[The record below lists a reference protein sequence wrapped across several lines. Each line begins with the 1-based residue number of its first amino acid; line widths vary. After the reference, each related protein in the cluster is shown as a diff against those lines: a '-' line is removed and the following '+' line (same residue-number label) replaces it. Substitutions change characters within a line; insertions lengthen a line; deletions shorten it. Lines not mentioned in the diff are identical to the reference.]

1 MVYEWTTANFEGY
14 PIQTDKIGQVYLRVQ
29 DTRKA
34 VAERIRNE
42 HYLADNLDAD
52 HGRHNTG
59 SARSFVFRGT
69 GPTGVP
75 AAADAGT
82 TDFSK
87 GRVALSVTGAELSRD
102 YKLFVYEAAYGADAA
117 GWKAL
122 SYVNKTDAET
132 VNGKKTFPTA
142 PEVTDATAFASL
154 AANDLVKKSYI
165 DAALTAA
172 IATATAN
179 ARDLLIPVGFRYAQ
193 MPGAP
198 QPGTASLWPGTNWS
212 QVISDGSFLRIDG
225 GGAAAF
231 NAAQQPENMP
241 LHSHG
246 ITPAG
251 SELAPVEYSATPGA
265 DYQPSGAAWQRYP
278 LVAAP
283 TTTESYG
290 NAGELRPANRTIQI
304 WERIS

>member
-42 HYLADNLDAD
+42 HYLVDGLDAD

-82 TDFSK
+82 TDFSQ

-117 GWKAL
+117 GWKGL
-122 SYVNKTDAET
+122 SYVSKTDTET
-132 VNGKKTFPTA
+132 VAGEKTFSSLPKTITTTPWGTA
-142 PEVTDATAFASL
+142 VDADVL
-154 AANDLVKKSYI
+154 PKKVINDYLVSQTFKSMI
-165 DAALTAA
+165 GDV
-172 IATATAN
+172 
-179 ARDLLIPVGFRYAQ
+179 LIPVGFAYVQYPNTLEPATIYAAF
-193 MPGAP
+193 GW
-198 QPGTASLWPGTNWS
+198 TWDDITVN
-212 QVISDGSFLRIDG
+212 F
-225 GGAAAF
+225 GGAFFRAYLDGISGAF
-231 NAAQQPENMP
+231 TMTHQTQELLAHTHA
-241 LHSHG
+241 
-246 ITPAG
+246 ITPTN
-251 SELAPVEYSATPGA
+251 ATKLDGLIGPGLGA
-265 DYQPSGAAWQRYP
+265 DYTSGVTHYPVNDVTTAAIT
-278 LVAAP
+278 ASTGGA
-283 TTTESYG
+283 
-290 NAGELRPANRTIQI
+290 ELRPDNLAIKIWKRTV
-304 WERIS
+304 